1 MATFAQLR
9 ELDTETFRRAA
20 SGYSRL
26 ADTTALNADTVEAAS
41 RDLASWTGDA
51 GAAATR
57 KLDDFSSTFDQTHE
71 RLSEL
76 DKALADH
83 ASKMEQHQRR
93 LANVVIDI
101 TSNRRGQLTID
112 LRTGQIGVV
121 VDHEDGGID
130 RRLVAEHR
138 EHLAQQYAD
147 EIRRILGDATEADAD
162 TARRLA
168 GILAAVTGGRPPN
181 AAVLLASVP
190 RVGSD
195 PKAVKAWWSSLSPAE
210 REFLIRERP
219 DVIGWLDGVPA
230 ADRDEANRLVLTAT
244 AAGLEDRLRQLE
256 SKGQLTPQ
264 EQAELTALRERLK
277 GVNAIRNRIAATGLG
292 QERVYLM
299 GFDTAGHGHV
309 VLAIG
314 DPDAADNVV
323 TYVPGTGSSLDH
335 AGGDITRADRMTQE
349 ANTFDPSRRTSTILW
364 IGYDA
369 PQNIVPEATQP
380 GWAQNG
386 ADDLDRFQDG
396 LRVTHE
402 GARSHNTVVGH
413 SYGSTVVGY
422 TASGYGL
429 DADDVIFVGSPGVGT
444 DTVGGLHGADGQPL
458 PPDHVWSSHARHDPI
473 QYASPAH
480 PWPWDRHGNLV
491 PDDQLVHGQ
500 NPTEP
505 EFGARTFT
513 SDPGEPLAT
522 MKAHSQYWDPYST
535 SLRNM
540 TYIVTGRYGDVH

>member
-130 RRLVAEHR
+130 RRLVGEHR
-138 EHLAQQYAD
+138 AQQFAD

-219 DVIGWLDGVPA
+219 DVIGWLDGV
-230 ADRDEANRLVLTAT
+230 
-244 AAGLEDRLRQLE
+244 
-256 SKGQLTPQ
+256 
-264 EQAELTALRERLK
+264 
-277 GVNAIRNRIAATGLG
+277 
-292 QERVYLM
+292 
-299 GFDTAGHGHV
+299 
-309 VLAIG
+309 
-314 DPDAADNVV
+314 
-323 TYVPGTGSSLDH
+323 
-335 AGGDITRADRMTQE
+335 
-349 ANTFDPSRRTSTILW
+349 
-364 IGYDA
+364 
-369 PQNIVPEATQP
+369 
-380 GWAQNG
+380 
-386 ADDLDRFQDG
+386 
-396 LRVTHE
+396 
-402 GARSHNTVVGH
+402 
-413 SYGSTVVGY
+413 
-422 TASGYGL
+422 
-429 DADDVIFVGSPGVGT
+429 
-444 DTVGGLHGADGQPL
+444 
-458 PPDHVWSSHARHDPI
+458 
-473 QYASPAH
+473 
-480 PWPWDRHGNLV
+480 
-491 PDDQLVHGQ
+491 
-500 NPTEP
+500 
-505 EFGARTFT
+505 
-513 SDPGEPLAT
+513 
-522 MKAHSQYWDPYST
+522 
-535 SLRNM
+535 
-540 TYIVTGRYGDVH
+540 

>member
-41 RDLASWTGDA
+41 RDLASWTADA

-121 VDHEDGGID
+121 VDHEDGGI
-130 RRLVAEHR
+130 
-138 EHLAQQYAD
+138 
-147 EIRRILGDATEADAD
+147 
-162 TARRLA
+162 ARRLA

-256 SKGQLTPQ
+256 SKGQLPPQ
-264 EQAELTALRERLK
+264 EQAELTARRERL
-277 GVNAIRNRIAATGLG
+277 R
-292 QERVYLM
+292 
-299 GFDTAGHGHV
+299 
-309 VLAIG
+309 
-314 DPDAADNVV
+314 
-323 TYVPGTGSSLDH
+323 
-335 AGGDITRADRMTQE
+335 
-349 ANTFDPSRRTSTILW
+349 
-364 IGYDA
+364 
-369 PQNIVPEATQP
+369 
-380 GWAQNG
+380 
-386 ADDLDRFQDG
+386 
-396 LRVTHE
+396 
-402 GARSHNTVVGH
+402 GARVVWK
-413 SYGSTVVGY
+413 
-422 TASGYGL
+422 
-429 DADDVIFVGSPGVGT
+429 
-444 DTVGGLHGADGQPL
+444 Q
-458 PPDHVWSSHARHDPI
+458 
-473 QYASPAH
+473 
-480 PWPWDRHGNLV
+480 
-491 PDDQLVHGQ
+491 
-500 NPTEP
+500 
-505 EFGARTFT
+505 
-513 SDPGEPLAT
+513 
-522 MKAHSQYWDPYST
+522 
-535 SLRNM
+535 
-540 TYIVTGRYGDVH
+540 